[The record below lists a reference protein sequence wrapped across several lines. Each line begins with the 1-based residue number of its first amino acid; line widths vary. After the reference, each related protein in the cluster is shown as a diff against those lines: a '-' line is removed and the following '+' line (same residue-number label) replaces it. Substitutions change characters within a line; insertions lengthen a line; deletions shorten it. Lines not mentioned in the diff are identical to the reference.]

1 MSSRTFVIDSIPESA
16 AKYRQTHAIVAI
28 DVFRATTVIV
38 TALAGGHPIYPV
50 ATVSEALASADRLN
64 DALLVGE
71 QAGIK
76 PAGFALNNSPAA
88 VAQLADL
95 RPIVLLTSAG
105 TQLLAQARGAS
116 SIYVACLRNLS
127 ATAKQL
133 AVSHPRVALIGAG
146 TRGLPRAEDQLACA
160 RIAELLLGSG
170 YQADNSNTAAELETW
185 RGVAVEELRTGP
197 SADYLRDTKQ
207 TEDLEFVLSH
217 VDDVDAAAVFNGQQ
231 VSLLLRAGETRLAAE
246 A

>member
-1 MSSRTFVIDSIPESA
+1 VSSRTFVIDSIPESA
-16 AKYRQTHAIVAI
+16 GKYRQTHAIVAI

-50 ATVSEALASADRLN
+50 ATVSEALASAARLS

-71 QAGIK
+71 QAGVK

-88 VAQLADL
+88 VARLTDL

-116 SIYVACLRNLS
+116 SIYVACLRNIS

-133 AVSHPRVALIGAG
+133 VLSHPKVALIGAG
-146 TRGLPRAEDQLACA
+146 TRGLPRAEDQLACV
-160 RIAELLLGSG
+160 RIAQLLLASG
-170 YQADNSNTAAELETW
+170 YEAENSSTEVEVETW
-185 RGVAVEELRTGP
+185 RDVGVQELRTGP
-197 SADYLRDTKQ
+197 SADYLRDTNQ
-207 TEDLEFVLSH
+207 TDDLDFVVTH
-217 VDDVDAAAVFNGQQ
+217 VDDVDSSAVFNGQQ
-231 VSLLLRAGETRLAAE
+231 VSLLLRTGETRLAAE